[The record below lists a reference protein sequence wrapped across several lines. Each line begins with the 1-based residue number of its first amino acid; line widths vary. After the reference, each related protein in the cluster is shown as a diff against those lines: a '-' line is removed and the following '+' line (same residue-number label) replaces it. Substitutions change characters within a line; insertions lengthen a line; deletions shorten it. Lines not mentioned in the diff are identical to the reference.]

1 MLRTGVLTKIKRR
14 ADRVRSKA
22 KPVKATP
29 CVVIGSLYLTQRT
42 ETAGERYAITLTRGS
57 KCVSTR
63 AVSPQ
68 DGIVRFDEVFSLPCT
83 LYRKAD
89 GESASSRGTANFEE
103 KHYEVRLQ
111 RLQAAAGE
119 MGTGATTS
127 AAATAGTDSSAGDD
141 GEPWLVA
148 SGQIDVAAATL
159 HPQADVQPSSGAPA
173 MDAQPSSTTISAQF
187 STGSL
192 GLAFARHNAQ
202 QGALIVHR
210 VHAGGQA
217 EKLGIRIGDHIV
229 ALAGTP
235 SVTGAGYGRRV

>member
-103 KHYEVRLQ
+103 KSNSSV
-111 RLQAAAGE
+111 GE
-119 MGTGATTS
+119 
-127 AAATAGTDSSAGDD
+127 
-141 GEPWLVA
+141 
-148 SGQIDVAAATL
+148 
-159 HPQADVQPSSGAPA
+159 
-173 MDAQPSSTTISAQF
+173 F
-187 STGSL
+187 
-192 GLAFARHNAQ
+192 
-202 QGALIVHR
+202 
-210 VHAGGQA
+210 
-217 EKLGIRIGDHIV
+217 
-229 ALAGTP
+229 
-235 SVTGAGYGRRV
+235 GRRVESESNLFGFVEVETTTTLK